1 MKDVQKFMEKQQ
13 FKAESQRLLDLMIN
27 SIYTHR
33 EIFLREI
40 ISNASDAIDKLAYT
54 ALTDDKV
61 GINRDEFAITIT
73 RDPENRVL
81 TVSDNGIGM
90 SREEMEENLGTI
102 AKSGSLGFK
111 QAMEKN
117 EDIDII
123 GQFGVGFYSAFM
135 VASSVTVISKKYGED
150 KAWKWVSDGADGY
163 TIEECV
169 KDGPGTDV
177 IMTLKADTDDDKYSE
192 YLEEYEIRS
201 LIRKYSD
208 YIRYPIKM
216 EVTKSRPVEE
226 PEEEAVEVEGEQK
239 EYKAPKYEEYTE
251 VETLNSMV
259 PIWQRAKKDVT
270 DEEYEAFY
278 REKFFDYN
286 KPLRVIHSSAE
297 GSVSFKALLYIP
309 SKAPYDF
316 YTKDFKRG
324 LQLYSSG
331 VMIMENCEDLL
342 PEHFRFVRGIVDSQ
356 DLSLN
361 ISREM
366 LQHNRQLTIIAR
378 NIEKKIKSELKSML
392 ENDREKYE
400 QFYAAF
406 GRQLKYGTVSDY
418 GAHKDACQDLLLF
431 YSNKQGKLISLKEY
445 VDSMAEGQ
453 EKIYFAPGENRERLA
468 KLPQVETLAK
478 KGYDVLLFAEDVD
491 EFIPQALMTYMEKQ
505 FCNVSTED
513 LGLKT
518 EEEKKEAE
526 EKAEEMKGLLTFVK
540 ESLGEQVKEVKLSTD
555 LGSHPVCMTPDAG
568 MSFEMEKYM
577 KKANPEFAF
586 PVGRILE
593 LNPEHEAVKALQA
606 AMTADPVKAKDYAQL
621 LCYQAQLMAELPLDD
636 PYAYTEL
643 VCKLMK

>member
-1 MKDVQKFMEKQQ
+1 MEKQQ

-73 RDPENRVL
+73 RDPENRTL

-102 AKSGSLGFK
+102 AKSGSLSFK
-111 QAMEKN
+111 QAMEKKD
-117 EDIDII
+117 DIDII

-150 KAWKWVSDGADGY
+150 TAWKWVSDGADGY
-163 TIEECV
+163 TIEETQ
-169 KDGPGTDV
+169 KDAPGTDI
-177 IMTLKADTDDDKYSE
+177 IMTLKADTEEDKYSE
-192 YLEEYEIRS
+192 YLDEYEIRS
-201 LIRKYSD
+201 LVRKYSD
-208 YIRYPIKM
+208 YIRYPIRM
-216 EVTKSRPVEE
+216 EVTKSRPVEK
-226 PEEEAVEVEGEQK
+226 AEGEEDK
-239 EYKAPKYEEYTE
+239 DKAPEYESYTE
-251 VETLNSMV
+251 METLNSMV
-259 PIWQRAKKDVT
+259 PIWQRAKKDVSE
-270 DEEYEAFY
+270 EEYESFY
-278 REKFFDYN
+278 RDKFFDYT

-297 GSVSFKALLYIP
+297 GTVSFKALLYIP
-309 SKAPYDF
+309 GKAPYDF

-324 LQLYSSG
+324 LQLYSAG

-342 PEHFRFVRGIVDSQ
+342 PEHFRFVRGVVDSQ

-392 ENDREKYE
+392 ESDRENYE
-400 QFYAAF
+400 KFYAAF

-418 GAHKDACQDLLLF
+418 GAHKEACQDLLLF
-431 YSNKQGKLISLKEY
+431 YSHKQGKLISLKEY
-445 VDSMAEGQ
+445 VDAMAEGQ
-453 EKIYFAPGENRERLA
+453 EKIYFVPGENKDRLA
-468 KLPQVETLAK
+468 KLPQVETLSK
-478 KGYDVLLFAEDVD
+478 KGYDVLLFTEDVD
-491 EFIPQALMTYMEKQ
+491 EFIPQTLMTYQEKS
-505 FCNVSTED
+505 FCNASSED
-513 LGLKT
+513 LGLQT
-518 EEEKKEAE
+518 EEEKKQAE
-526 EKAEEMKGLLTFVK
+526 EKAEQMKGMLTFVK
-540 ESLGEQVKEVKLSTD
+540 ESLGEQVKEVRLSAD
-555 LGSHPVCMTPDAG
+555 LGSAPACMVPDTG

-577 KKANPEFAF
+577 KRVNPEFAF

-593 LNPEHEAVKALQA
+593 LNADHPAVQA
-606 AMTADPVKAKDYAQL
+606 MQKAMTEDPLKAKDYAL
-621 LCYQAQLMAELPLDD
+621 LLMYQAQLMAELPLED
-636 PYAYTEL
+636 PFAYTEL
-643 VCKLMK
+643 VCKLMQ

>member
-1 MKDVQKFMEKQQ
+1 MEKMQ

-40 ISNASDAIDKLAYT
+40 ISNASDANDKLAYT

-61 GINRDEFAITIT
+61 GISRDQFAITIT
-73 RDPENRVL
+73 RDEANRTL

-90 SREEMEENLGTI
+90 SREDMEENLGTI

-111 QAMEKN
+111 QAMEKS

-135 VASSVTVISKKYGED
+135 VASSITVISKKYGED

-163 TIEECV
+163 TIEETT
-169 KDGPGTDV
+169 KDAPGTEI
-177 IMTLKADTDDDKYSE
+177 IMTLKEDTEDDKYSDYLQE
-192 YLEEYEIRS
+192 YRIRS
-201 LIRKYSD
+201 LVRKYSD

-216 EVTKSRPVEE
+216 EISKSRK
-226 PEEEAVEVEGEQK
+226 K
-239 EYKAPKYEEYTE
+239 EDSDEYESYMELD
-251 VETLNSMV
+251 TLNSMI
-259 PIWQRAKKDVT
+259 PLWQRAKKDVT
-270 DEEYEAFY
+270 EEEYETFY

-286 KPLRVIHSSAE
+286 KPLRTIHSSAE
-297 GSVSFKALLYIP
+297 GSVSFKALMYVP

-316 YTKDFKRG
+316 YTKDFKHG

-378 NIEKKIKSELKSML
+378 NIEKKIKGELKNML

-400 QFYAAF
+400 EFYGAF
-406 GRQLKYGTVSDY
+406 GRQLKYGTVSEY
-418 GAHKDACQDLLLF
+418 GIHKDACKDLLLF
-431 YSNKQGKLISLKEY
+431 YSHKEGKLVSLKEY
-445 VDSMAEGQ
+445 VEAMAEGQ
-453 EKIYFAPGENRERLA
+453 EKIYYVPGENKDRLS
-468 KLPQVETLAK
+468 KLPQVEALSK
-478 KGYDVLLFAEDVD
+478 KGYDVLLFTEDVD
-491 EFIPQALMTYMEKQ
+491 EFIPQTLINYLEKD
-505 FCNVSTED
+505 FCNATSED
-513 LGLKT
+513 LGLQT

-526 EKAEEMKGLLTFVK
+526 EKAENLKGFLTFVQ
-540 ESLGEQVKEVKLSTD
+540 ETLGQQVKEVRLSSN
-555 LGSHPVCMTPDAG
+555 LGSHPVCMTPEAG

-577 KKANPEFAF
+577 KRANPEFAF
-586 PVGRILE
+586 SVGRILE
-593 LNPEHEAVKALQA
+593 LNADHEAVKAMQA
-606 AMTADPVKAKDYAQL
+606 AMTEDPLKAKDYAQL
-621 LCYQAQLMAELPLDD
+621 LCYQAQLMAELPLED
-636 PYAYTEL
+636 PYAYTER
-643 VCKLMK
+643 VCRLMK

>member
-1 MKDVQKFMEKQQ
+1 MEKQQ

-27 SIYTHR
+27 SIYTHK

-73 RDPENRVL
+73 RDPENRTL

-90 SREEMEENLGTI
+90 SKEEMIENLGTI

-135 VASSVTVISKKYGED
+135 VASSITVISKKYGED

-163 TIEECV
+163 TIEETE
-169 KDGPGTDV
+169 KATPGTDV
-177 IMTLKADTDDDKYSE
+177 IMTLKADTEDEKYSE

-226 PEEEAVEVEGEQK
+226 PKDENAEGE
-239 EYKAPKYEEYTE
+239 ENKAPKYESYTE
-251 VETLNSMV
+251 IETLNSMV
-259 PIWQRAKKDVT
+259 PIWQRDKKDVT
-270 DEEYEAFY
+270 EEEYETFY
-278 REKFFDYN
+278 RDKFFDYN
-286 KPLRVIHSSAE
+286 KPLRTIHYNVE
-297 GSVSFKALLYIP
+297 GNVSFKALLYIP
-309 SKAPYDF
+309 GKAPYDF
-316 YTKDFKRG
+316 YTKDYKRG

-331 VMIMENCEDLL
+331 VLIMDNCEDLL
-342 PEHFRFVRGIVDSQ
+342 PEHFRFVRGVVDSQ

-378 NIEKKIKSELKSML
+378 NIEKKIKSELKAML

-400 QFYAAF
+400 EFYAAF

-418 GAHKDACQDLLLF
+418 GAHKEATQDLLLF
-431 YSNKQGKLISLKEY
+431 YSHKQGKLVSLKEY
-445 VDSMAEGQ
+445 VDAMAEGQ
-453 EKIYFAPGENRERLA
+453 EKIYYAPGENKERLS
-468 KLPQVETLAK
+468 KLPQVETLTK
-478 KGYDVLLFAEDVD
+478 KGYDVLLFTEDVD
-491 EFIPQALMTYMEKQ
+491 EFVPQTLMTYMEKP

-513 LGLKT
+513 LGLQT
-518 EEEKKEAE
+518 EEEKKQAE

-540 ESLGEQVKEVKLSTD
+540 ETLGDRVKEVKLSSE
-555 LGSHPVCMTPDAG
+555 LGSHPVCMTPAEG

-577 KKANPEFAF
+577 KRANPEFAF
-586 PVGRILE
+586 PVGRVLE
-593 LNPEHEAVKALQA
+593 LNPEHEAVQA
-606 AMTADPVKAKDYAQL
+606 MQKAMTEDPEKAKDYAKL

-643 VCKLMK
+643 VCRLMK

>member
-1 MKDVQKFMEKQQ
+1 MEKQQ
-13 FKAESQRLLDLMIN
+13 FKAESKRLLDLMIN

-61 GINRDEFAITIT
+61 GISRDEFAITIT
-73 RDPENRVL
+73 RDKEGRTL

-90 SREEMEENLGTI
+90 TKEEMEENLGTI

-135 VASSVTVISKKYGED
+135 VASSITVISRKYGQD
-150 KAWKWVSDGADGY
+150 TAWKWVSDGADGY
-163 TIEECV
+163 TIEEAHR
-169 KDGPGTDV
+169 DGPGTDV
-177 IMTLKADTDDDKYSE
+177 IMTLKADTEEEKYSE
-192 YLEEYEIRS
+192 YLDEYELRS

-226 PEEEAVEVEGEQK
+226 PEAAEGEEAED
-239 EYKAPKYEEYTE
+239 KAPKYESYTE
-251 VETLNSMV
+251 LETLNSMV
-259 PIWQRAKKDVT
+259 PIWQRPRKDVT
-270 DEEYEAFY
+270 DEEYETFY

-286 KPLRVIHSSAE
+286 KPLRIIHSSAE
-297 GSVSFKALLYIP
+297 GAVSFKALLFIP
-309 SKAPYDF
+309 GKAPYDF
-316 YTKDFKRG
+316 YTKDYKRG

-342 PEHFRFVRGIVDSQ
+342 PEHFRFVRGVVDSQ

-392 ENDREKYE
+392 ENEREKYE
-400 QFYAAF
+400 EFYAAF

-418 GAHKDACQDLLLF
+418 GAHKDSCQDLLLF
-431 YSNKQGKLISLKEY
+431 YSHKQGKLISLKEY
-445 VDSMAEGQ
+445 VEAMPEGQ
-453 EKIYFAPGENRERLA
+453 EKIYYVPGENKDRLA
-468 KLPQVETLAK
+468 KLPQVETLSG
-478 KGYDVLLFAEDVD
+478 KGYDTLLFTEDVD
-491 EFIPQALMTYMEKQ
+491 EFIPQTLMTYMEKS
-505 FCNVSTED
+505 FCNASSED
-513 LGLKT
+513 LGLQT
-518 EEEKKEAE
+518 EEEKKAAE
-526 EKAEEMKGLLTFVK
+526 EKAEELKGMLTFVK
-540 ESLGEQVKEVKLSTD
+540 ETLGDSVKEVRLSD
-555 LGSHPVCMTPDAG
+555 NLGKAPACMVPDAG

-577 KKANPEFAF
+577 KRMNPEFAY

-593 LNPEHEAVKALQA
+593 LNPEHDAVKAMQRL
-606 AMTADPVKAKDYAQL
+606 MTEDVLKAKDYAQL
-621 LCYQAQLMAELPLDD
+621 LMYQAMLMAELPLDD

-643 VCKLMK
+643 VCRLMN

>member
-1 MKDVQKFMEKQQ
+1 MEKQQ

-40 ISNASDAIDKLAYT
+40 LSNASDAIDKLAYT

-73 RDPENRVL
+73 RDTENGTL

-90 SREEMEENLGTI
+90 SKEELEENLGTI

-135 VASSVTVISKKYGED
+135 VASSITVITKKYGED
-150 KAWKWVSDGADGY
+150 TAWKWVSDGADGY
-163 TIEECV
+163 TIEPAQ
-169 KDGPGTDV
+169 KDAPGTDI
-177 IMTLKADTDDDKYSE
+177 IMTLKADTEEEKYSQ

-201 LIRKYSD
+201 LVRKYSD
-208 YIRYPIKM
+208 YIRYPIRM
-216 EVTKSRPVEE
+216 EVTKSRPVEK
-226 PEEEAVEVEGEQK
+226 AEGE
-239 EYKAPKYEEYTE
+239 ENEDKAPEYESYTE
-251 VETLNSMV
+251 METLNSMV
-259 PIWQRAKKDVT
+259 PIWQRAKKDVS
-270 DEEYEAFY
+270 DEEYESFY
-278 REKFFDYN
+278 REKFFDYT
-286 KPLRVIHSSAE
+286 KPLRTIHSSAE

-309 SKAPYDF
+309 GKAPYDF
-316 YTKDFKRG
+316 YTKDYKRG

-342 PEHFRFVRGIVDSQ
+342 PEHFRFVRGVVDSQ

-392 ENDREKYE
+392 DNDRENYE
-400 QFYAAF
+400 KFYAAF

-431 YSNKQGKLISLKEY
+431 YSHKQGKLITLKEY
-445 VDSMAEGQ
+445 VDAMAEGQ
-453 EKIYFAPGENRERLA
+453 EKIYFVPGENKERLA
-468 KLPQVETLAK
+468 KLPQVETLDK
-478 KGYDVLLFAEDVD
+478 KGYDVLLFTEDVD
-491 EFIPQALMTYMEKQ
+491 EFIPQTLVSYQEKS
-505 FCNVSTED
+505 FCNASSED
-513 LGLKT
+513 LGLQT
-518 EEEKKEAE
+518 EEEKKQAQ

-540 ESLGEQVKEVKLSTD
+540 ESLGEQVKEVRLSSN
-555 LGSHPVCMTPDAG
+555 LGSFPVCMVPDAG

-577 KKANPEFAF
+577 KRVNPEFAF

-593 LNPEHEAVKALQA
+593 LNADHDAVKAMQK
-606 AMTADPVKAKDYAQL
+606 AMTEDPIKAKDYAQL
-621 LCYQAQLMAELPLDD
+621 LMYQAQLMAELPLED
-636 PYAYTEL
+636 PAACTEL

>member
-1 MKDVQKFMEKQQ
+1 MEKQQ
-13 FKAESQRLLDLMIN
+13 FKAESKRLLDLMIN

-61 GINRDEFAITIT
+61 GISRDEFAITIT
-73 RDPENRVL
+73 RDKEGRTL

-90 SREEMEENLGTI
+90 TKEEMEENLGTI

-135 VASSVTVISKKYGED
+135 VASSITVISRKYGQD
-150 KAWKWVSDGADGY
+150 TAWKLVSDGADGY
-163 TIEECV
+163 TIEEAHR
-169 KDGPGTDV
+169 DGPGTDV
-177 IMTLKADTDDDKYSE
+177 IMTLKADTEEEKYSE
-192 YLEEYEIRS
+192 YLDEYELRS

-226 PEEEAVEVEGEQK
+226 PEAAEGEEAED
-239 EYKAPKYEEYTE
+239 KAPKYESYTE
-251 VETLNSMV
+251 LETLNSMV
-259 PIWQRAKKDVT
+259 PIWQRPRKDVT
-270 DEEYEAFY
+270 DEEYETFY

-286 KPLRVIHSSAE
+286 KPLRIIHSSAE
-297 GSVSFKALLYIP
+297 GAVSFKALLFIP
-309 SKAPYDF
+309 GKAPYDF
-316 YTKDFKRG
+316 YTKDYKRG

-342 PEHFRFVRGIVDSQ
+342 PEHFRFVRGVVDSQ

-392 ENDREKYE
+392 ENEREKYE
-400 QFYAAF
+400 EFYAAF

-418 GAHKDACQDLLLF
+418 GAHKDSCQDLLLF
-431 YSNKQGKLISLKEY
+431 YSHKQGKLISLKEY
-445 VDSMAEGQ
+445 VEAMPEGQ
-453 EKIYFAPGENRERLA
+453 EKIYYVPGENKDRLA
-468 KLPQVETLAK
+468 KLPQVETLSG
-478 KGYDVLLFAEDVD
+478 KGYDTLLFTEDVD
-491 EFIPQALMTYMEKQ
+491 EFIPQTLMTYMEKS
-505 FCNVSTED
+505 FCNASSED
-513 LGLKT
+513 LGLQT
-518 EEEKKEAE
+518 EEEKKAAE
-526 EKAEEMKGLLTFVK
+526 EKAEELKGMLTFVK
-540 ESLGEQVKEVKLSTD
+540 ETLGDSVKEVRLSD
-555 LGSHPVCMTPDAG
+555 NLGKAPACMVPDAG

-577 KKANPEFAF
+577 KRMNPEFAY

-593 LNPEHEAVKALQA
+593 LNPEHDAVKAMQRL
-606 AMTADPVKAKDYAQL
+606 MTEDVLKAKDYAQL
-621 LCYQAQLMAELPLDD
+621 LMYQAMLMAELPLDD

-643 VCKLMK
+643 VCRLMN

>member
-1 MKDVQKFMEKQQ
+1 MEKQQ

-61 GINRDEFAITIT
+61 GLSRDDFAITIT
-73 RDPENRVL
+73 RDPENRTL

-90 SREEMEENLGTI
+90 NKAEMEENLGTI

-111 QAMEKN
+111 QAMEKK

-135 VASSVTVISKKYGED
+135 VASSVTVISRKYGED
-150 KAWKWVSDGADGY
+150 TGWKWVSDGADGY
-163 TIEECV
+163 TIEETA
-169 KDGPGTDV
+169 KDAPGTDV
-177 IMTLKADTDDDKYSE
+177 IMTLKADTDDDKYSQF
-192 YLEEYEIRS
+192 LEEYEIRN

-208 YIRYPIKM
+208 YIRYPIRM
-216 EVTKSRPVEE
+216 EVTKTRPVEE
-226 PEEEAVEVEGEQK
+226 AAAEGEDAEKK
-239 EYKAPKYEEYTE
+239 EPKYEQYQEM
-251 VETLNSMV
+251 ETLNSMV

-270 DEEYEAFY
+270 EEEYDNFY
-278 REKFFDYN
+278 REKFFDYT
-286 KPLRVIHSSAE
+286 KPLKVIHSSVE
-297 GSVSFKALLYIP
+297 GAVSFKALLYIP
-309 SKAPYDF
+309 GKAPYDF
-316 YTKDFKRG
+316 YSKDFKRG

-342 PEHFRFVRGIVDSQ
+342 PEHFRFVRGVVDSQ

-378 NIEKKIKSELKSML
+378 NIEKKIKSELKNML
-392 ENDREKYE
+392 DNDRAKYE
-400 QFYAAF
+400 EFYAVF
-406 GRQLKYGTVSDY
+406 GRQLKYGTVADY
-418 GAHKDACQDLLLF
+418 GVHKEACQDLLLF
-431 YSNKQGKLISLKEY
+431 YSHKQGKLVTLKEY
-445 VDSMAEGQ
+445 VDAMAEGQ
-453 EKIYFAPGENRERLA
+453 EKIYFAPGENRDRLA
-468 KLPQVETLAK
+468 KLPQVETLSK

-491 EFIPQALMTYMEKQ
+491 EFIPQTLMTYMEKP

-540 ESLGEQVKEVKLSTD
+540 ESLGDQVKEVKLSAD
-555 LGSHPVCMTPDAG
+555 LGSHPACMTPDSG

-593 LNPEHEAVKALQA
+593 LNPEHEAVKALQK
-606 AMTADPVKAKDYAQL
+606 AMTEDPVKAKDYAQL

>member
-1 MKDVQKFMEKQQ
+1 MEKQQ

-27 SIYTHR
+27 SIYTHK

-73 RDPENRVL
+73 RDPENRTL

-90 SREEMEENLGTI
+90 SKEEMIENLGTI

-135 VASSVTVISKKYGED
+135 VASSITVISRKYGED

-163 TIEECV
+163 TIEETE
-169 KDGPGTDV
+169 KDAPGTDV
-177 IMTLKADTDDDKYSE
+177 IMTLKADTEDEKYSE

-208 YIRYPIKM
+208 YIRYPIRM

-226 PEEEAVEVEGEQK
+226 PKDENAEGE
-239 EYKAPKYEEYTE
+239 ENKAPKYESYTE
-251 VETLNSMV
+251 METLNSMV
-259 PIWQRAKKDVT
+259 PIWQRDKKDVT
-270 DEEYEAFY
+270 EEEYETFY
-278 REKFFDYN
+278 RDKFFDYN
-286 KPLRVIHSSAE
+286 KPLRTIHYNVE
-297 GSVSFKALLYIP
+297 GNVSFKALLYIP
-309 SKAPYDF
+309 GKAPYDF
-316 YTKDFKRG
+316 YTKDYKRG

-331 VMIMENCEDLL
+331 VLIMDNCEDLL
-342 PEHFRFVRGIVDSQ
+342 PEHFRFVRGVVDSQ

-378 NIEKKIKSELKSML
+378 NIEKKIKSELKAML

-400 QFYAAF
+400 EFYAAF

-418 GAHKDACQDLLLF
+418 GAHKEATQDLLLF
-431 YSNKQGKLISLKEY
+431 YSHKEGKLISLKEY
-445 VDSMAEGQ
+445 VDAMAEGQ
-453 EKIYFAPGENRERLA
+453 KKIYYAPGENKERLS
-468 KLPQVETLAK
+468 KLPQVETLTK
-478 KGYDVLLFAEDVD
+478 RGYDVLLFTEDVD
-491 EFIPQALMTYMEKQ
+491 EFVPQTLMTYMEKP

-513 LGLKT
+513 LGLQT
-518 EEEKKEAE
+518 EEEKKQAE

-540 ESLGEQVKEVKLSTD
+540 ETLGDQVKEVKLSSE
-555 LGSHPVCMTPDAG
+555 LGSHPVCMTPAEG

-577 KKANPEFAF
+577 KRANPEFAF
-586 PVGRILE
+586 PVGRVLE
-593 LNPEHEAVKALQA
+593 LNPEHEAVQA
-606 AMTADPVKAKDYAQL
+606 MQKAMTEDPEKAKDYAKL

-643 VCKLMK
+643 VCRLMK

>member
-1 MKDVQKFMEKQQ
+1 MAKQQ

-90 SREEMEENLGTI
+90 SKEEMEENLGTI

-135 VASSVTVISKKYGED
+135 VASSVTVISKKYGQD

-163 TIEECV
+163 TIEECA
-169 KDGPGTDV
+169 KDAPGTDV
-177 IMTLKADTDDDKYSE
+177 IMTLKADTEEDKFSE

-216 EVTKSRPVEE
+216 LVTKSRPVEE
-226 PEEEAVEVEGEQK
+226 PEEEAVEVEGEEK

-251 VETLNSMV
+251 LETLNSMV

-378 NIEKKIKSELKSML
+378 NIEKKIKSELKAML

-445 VDSMAEGQ
+445 VDAMAEGQ
-453 EKIYFAPGENRERLA
+453 EKIYFAPGESRERLA
-468 KLPQVETLAK
+468 KLPQVETLNK

-491 EFIPQALMTYMEKQ
+491 EFIPQTLMTYMEKQ

-540 ESLGEQVKEVKLSTD
+540 ESLGEQVKEVKLSSD
-555 LGSHPVCMTPDAG
+555 LGSHPVCMTPDSG

-593 LNPEHEAVKALQA
+593 LNPDHEAVKALQA

-643 VCKLMK
+643 VCKLIK

>member
-1 MKDVQKFMEKQQ
+1 MEKQQ

-61 GINRDEFAITIT
+61 GIARDEFAITIT
-73 RDPENRVL
+73 RAPEARML

-90 SREEMEENLGTI
+90 NREDMEENLGTI

-135 VASSVTVISKKYGED
+135 VASSVTVISKKYGEE
-150 KAWKWVSDGADGY
+150 KAWKWTSDGADGY
-163 TIEECV
+163 TIEECEREF
-169 KDGPGTDV
+169 PGTDV
-177 IMTLKADTDDDKYSE
+177 IMTLKEDTEDDKYSE
-192 YLEEYEIRS
+192 YLEEYQIRS

-216 EVTKSRPVEE
+216 EVTKSRPVED
-226 PEEEAVEVEGEQK
+226 EEEAIEVDGEEK
-239 EYKAPKYEEYTE
+239 EYKAPKYESYTE

-270 DEEYEAFY
+270 EEEYETFY

-286 KPLRVIHSSAE
+286 KPLGTIHSSAE
-297 GSVSFKALLYIP
+297 GSVSFKALMYIP
-309 SKAPYDF
+309 GKAPYDF
-316 YTKDFKRG
+316 YTKEYKHG

-378 NIEKKIKSELKSML
+378 NIEKKIKSELKNML

-400 QFYAAF
+400 EFYAAF
-406 GRQLKYGTVSDY
+406 GRQLKYGTVSEY
-418 GAHKDACQDLLLF
+418 GTHKDACKDLLLF
-431 YSNKQGKLISLKEY
+431 YSHKEGKLISLKQY
-445 VDSMAEGQ
+445 VEAMAEGQ
-453 EKIYFAPGENRERLA
+453 EKIYFVPGENRDRLS
-468 KLPQVETLAK
+468 KLPQVEALSK
-478 KGYDVLLFAEDVD
+478 KGYDCLLFTEDVD
-491 EFIPQALMTYMEKQ
+491 EFIPQMLVTYMEKS
-505 FCNVSTED
+505 FCNASSED
-513 LGLKT
+513 LGLQT
-518 EEEKKEAE
+518 EEEKKELD
-526 EKAEEMKGLLTFVK
+526 EKAEEMKGFLTFVK
-540 ESLGEQVKEVKLSTD
+540 ESLGEQVKEVKLSSN

-577 KKANPEFAF
+577 KRVNPEFAF

-593 LNPEHEAVKALQA
+593 LNAEHEAVQA
-606 AMTADPVKAKDYAQL
+606 MQKAMTEDPVKAKDYAQL
-621 LCYQAQLMAELPLDD
+621 LMYQAQLMAELPLDD

>member
-1 MKDVQKFMEKQQ
+1 MEKQQ

-27 SIYTHR
+27 SIYTHK

-73 RDPENRVL
+73 RDPENRTL

-90 SREEMEENLGTI
+90 SKEEMIENLGTI

-117 EDIDII
+117 ENIDII

-135 VASSVTVISKKYGED
+135 VASSITVISRKYGED

-163 TIEECV
+163 TIEETE
-169 KDGPGTDV
+169 KATPGTDV
-177 IMTLKADTDDDKYSE
+177 IMTLKADTEDEKYSE

-208 YIRYPIKM
+208 YIRYPIRM

-226 PEEEAVEVEGEQK
+226 PKDENAEGE
-239 EYKAPKYEEYTE
+239 ENKAPKYESYTE
-251 VETLNSMV
+251 METLNSMV
-259 PIWQRAKKDVT
+259 PIWQRDKKDVT
-270 DEEYEAFY
+270 EEEYETFY
-278 REKFFDYN
+278 RDKFFDYN
-286 KPLRVIHSSAE
+286 KPLRTIHYNVE
-297 GSVSFKALLYIP
+297 GNVSFKALLYIP
-309 SKAPYDF
+309 GKAPYDF
-316 YTKDFKRG
+316 YTKDYKRG

-331 VMIMENCEDLL
+331 VLIMDNCEDLL
-342 PEHFRFVRGIVDSQ
+342 PEHFRFVRGVVDSQ

-378 NIEKKIKSELKSML
+378 NIEKKIKSELKAML

-400 QFYAAF
+400 EFYAAF

-418 GAHKDACQDLLLF
+418 GAHKEATQDLLLF
-431 YSNKQGKLISLKEY
+431 YSHKQGKLVSLKEY
-445 VDSMAEGQ
+445 VDAMAEGQ
-453 EKIYFAPGENRERLA
+453 EKIYYAPGENKERLS
-468 KLPQVETLAK
+468 KLPQVETLTK
-478 KGYDVLLFAEDVD
+478 KGYDVLLFTEDVD
-491 EFIPQALMTYMEKQ
+491 EFVPQTLMTYMEKP

-513 LGLKT
+513 LGLQT
-518 EEEKKEAE
+518 EEEKKQAE

-540 ESLGEQVKEVKLSTD
+540 ETLGDQVKEVKLSSE
-555 LGSHPVCMTPDAG
+555 LGSHPVCMTPAEG

-577 KKANPEFAF
+577 KRANPEFAF
-586 PVGRILE
+586 PVGRVLE
-593 LNPEHEAVKALQA
+593 LNPEHEAVQA
-606 AMTADPVKAKDYAQL
+606 MQKAMTEDPEKAKDYAKL

-643 VCKLMK
+643 VCRLIK

>member
-1 MKDVQKFMEKQQ
+1 MEKKQ
-13 FKAESQRLLDLMIN
+13 FKAESQRLMDMMIN
-27 SIYTHR
+27 SIYTNKD
-33 EIFLREI
+33 IFLREI
-40 ISNASDAIDKLAYT
+40 ISNASDAIDKLAYR

-73 RDPENRVL
+73 RDPENRTL

-90 SREEMEENLGTI
+90 SKDEMIENLGTI

-135 VASSVTVISKKYGED
+135 VASSITVISRKYGED

-163 TIEECV
+163 TIEETE
-169 KDGPGTDV
+169 KDAPGTDV
-177 IMTLKADTDDDKYSE
+177 IMTLKADTEDEKYSE

-208 YIRYPIKM
+208 YIRYPIRM

-226 PEEEAVEVEGEQK
+226 PKDENAEGE
-239 EYKAPKYEEYTE
+239 ENKAPKYESYTE
-251 VETLNSMV
+251 METLNSMV
-259 PIWQRAKKDVT
+259 PIWQRDKKDVT
-270 DEEYEAFY
+270 EEEYETFY
-278 REKFFDYN
+278 RDKFFDYN
-286 KPLRVIHSSAE
+286 KPLRTIHYNVE
-297 GSVSFKALLYIP
+297 GNVSFKALLYIP
-309 SKAPYDF
+309 GKAPYDF
-316 YTKDFKRG
+316 YTKDYKRG

-331 VMIMENCEDLL
+331 VLIMDNCEDLL
-342 PEHFRFVRGIVDSQ
+342 PEHFRFVRGVVDSQ

-378 NIEKKIKSELKSML
+378 NIEKKIKSELKAML

-400 QFYAAF
+400 EFYAAF

-418 GAHKDACQDLLLF
+418 GAHKEATQDLLLF
-431 YSNKQGKLISLKEY
+431 YSHKQGKLVSLKEY
-445 VDSMAEGQ
+445 VDAMAEGQ
-453 EKIYFAPGENRERLA
+453 EKIYYAPGENKERLS
-468 KLPQVETLAK
+468 KLPQVETLTK
-478 KGYDVLLFAEDVD
+478 KGYDVLLFTEDVD
-491 EFIPQALMTYMEKQ
+491 EFVPQTLMTYMEKP

-513 LGLKT
+513 LGLQT
-518 EEEKKEAE
+518 EEEKKQAE

-540 ESLGEQVKEVKLSTD
+540 ETLGDRVKEVKLSSE
-555 LGSHPVCMTPDAG
+555 LGSHPVCMTPAEG

-577 KKANPEFAF
+577 KRANPEFAF
-586 PVGRILE
+586 PVGRVLE
-593 LNPEHEAVKALQA
+593 LNPEHEAVQA
-606 AMTADPVKAKDYAQL
+606 MQKAMTEDPEKAKDYAKL

-643 VCKLMK
+643 VCRLMK

>member
-1 MKDVQKFMEKQQ
+1 MEKQQ

-61 GINRDEFAITIT
+61 GLSRDDFAITIT
-73 RDPENRVL
+73 RDPENRTL

-90 SREEMEENLGTI
+90 NKAEMEENLGTI

-111 QAMEKN
+111 QAMEKK

-135 VASSVTVISKKYGED
+135 VASSVTVISRKYGED
-150 KAWKWVSDGADGY
+150 TGWKWVSDGADGY
-163 TIEECV
+163 TIEETA
-169 KDGPGTDV
+169 KDAPGTDV
-177 IMTLKADTDDDKYSE
+177 IMTLKADTDDDKYSQF
-192 YLEEYEIRS
+192 LEEYEIRN

-208 YIRYPIKM
+208 YIRYPIRM
-216 EVTKSRPVEE
+216 EVTKTRPVEE
-226 PEEEAVEVEGEQK
+226 AAAEGEDAEKK
-239 EYKAPKYEEYTE
+239 EPKYEQYQEM
-251 VETLNSMV
+251 ETLNSMV

-270 DEEYEAFY
+270 EEDYDNFY
-278 REKFFDYN
+278 REKFFDYT
-286 KPLRVIHSSAE
+286 KPLKVIHSSVE
-297 GSVSFKALLYIP
+297 GAVSFKALLYIP
-309 SKAPYDF
+309 GKAPYDF
-316 YTKDFKRG
+316 YSKDFKRG

-342 PEHFRFVRGIVDSQ
+342 PEHFRFVRGVVDSQ

-378 NIEKKIKSELKSML
+378 NIEKKIKSELKNML
-392 ENDREKYE
+392 DNDRAKYE
-400 QFYAAF
+400 EFYAVF
-406 GRQLKYGTVSDY
+406 GRQLKYGTVADY
-418 GAHKDACQDLLLF
+418 GAHKEACQDLLLF
-431 YSNKQGKLISLKEY
+431 YSHKQGKLVTLKEY
-445 VDSMAEGQ
+445 VDAMAEGQ
-453 EKIYFAPGENRERLA
+453 EKIYFAPGENRDRLA
-468 KLPQVETLAK
+468 KLPQVETLSK

-491 EFIPQALMTYMEKQ
+491 EFIPQTLMTYMEKP

-540 ESLGEQVKEVKLSTD
+540 ESLGDQVKEVKLSAD
-555 LGSHPVCMTPDAG
+555 LGSHPACMTPDSG

-593 LNPEHEAVKALQA
+593 LNPEHEAVKALQK
-606 AMTADPVKAKDYAQL
+606 AMTEDPVKAKDYAQL